1 LSPKASW
8 QTVVVVSALDNSRV
22 AVGYNLKDL
31 AVRSFDYASIQRKI
45 FVKTQFKYKFEGG
58 YVSGGV
64 VVKNEFIDARDI
76 YKTQSFNGTENI
88 SNGQGMT
95 YMPFAEFSEKIG
107 DKLTYAVGL
116 RANYFSFT
124 KKLSIEP
131 TAILTYRMSNAQAI
145 ELSYSR
151 QSQLLGVDLYFRKTA
166 ANVANKYFNSD
177 KDFIKSDNVNLTY
190 RNGFANG
197 INFSATA
204 FGQMYRNIFVLEAQ
218 FPPQDFWSVLD
229 GIGNFNNFYGMAG
242 TAQTIGF
249 EANIS
254 QNNRKGW
261 FWQVNGTV
269 FDATF
274 KEPSRT
280 RSLGNDSRF
289 IANGYVGKEWA
300 LGSRKNR
307 FLGVGSRTILR
318 GGNWQ
323 HSPNQFTYING
334 QVANYFRSDLNVYM
348 KRNRKKWSS
357 TVQLD
362 IQNVS
367 NRLNE
372 QYYYFDSFTQKITPQ
387 YQLGLLPN
395 LSYRIS
401 F

>member
-8 QTVVVVSALDNSRV
+8 QTVAVVSALDNSRV
-22 AVGYNLKDL
+22 AVGFNLKDL
-31 AVRSFDYASIQRKI
+31 AVQSFDYATVQRKI
-45 FVKTQFKYKFEGG
+45 FVKTQGKYKFKEGFIT
-58 YVSGGV
+58 GGV
-64 VVKNEFIDARDI
+64 VIKNEFIDVRDI
-76 YKTQSFNGTENI
+76 YKSQSFNFTGNI

-107 DKLTYAVGL
+107 KKLAYSVGL
-116 RANYFSFT
+116 RGSYFSFT
-124 KKLSIEP
+124 KKMSIEP
-131 TAILTYRMSNAQAI
+131 TAILTYRVSPAQSV

-151 QSQLLGVDLYFRKTA
+151 QSQLLGTEMYFRKG
-166 ANVANKYFNSD
+166 NANKYYNAD

-197 INFSATA
+197 ISVSATA
-204 FGQMYRNIFVLEAQ
+204 FGQMYSNIFVIEPQ
-218 FPPQDFWSVLD
+218 FPPADYWSILD
-229 GIGNFNNFYGMAG
+229 GLGTFSNFGGMAG

-249 EANIS
+249 EASIS

-261 FWQVNGTV
+261 FWQVNGTL

-274 KEPSRT
+274 KEPYRT
-280 RSLGNDSRF
+280 RSMGYNSRF

-300 LGSRKNR
+300 LKGRKNR

-362 IQNVS
+362 IQNLT
-367 NRLNE
+367 NKQNE
-372 QYYYFDSFTQKITPQ
+372 QYYYFDNFTQKVTPQ